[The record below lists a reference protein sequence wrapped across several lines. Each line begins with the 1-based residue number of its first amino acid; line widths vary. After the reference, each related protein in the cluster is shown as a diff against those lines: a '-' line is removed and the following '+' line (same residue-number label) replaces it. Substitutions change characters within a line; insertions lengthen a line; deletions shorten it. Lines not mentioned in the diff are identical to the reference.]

1 MFFNHKRCS
10 GPDMRAVAIGSA
22 ALIDNQVLESSAERN
37 REEFLADPFIGIDHA
52 EVPESRHAC
61 G

>member
-1 MFFNHKRCS
+1 
-10 GPDMRAVAIGSA
+10 MRTVAIGSA
-22 ALIDNQVLESSAERN
+22 ALIGNQMLENYAERN
-37 REEFLADPFIGIDHA
+37 REEFLAEPFIGIDHA

>member
-1 MFFNHKRCS
+1 
-10 GPDMRAVAIGSA
+10 MRTVAIGSA
-22 ALIDNQVLESSAERN
+22 ALIGNQMLENSAERN
-37 REEFLADPFIGIDHA
+37 REEFLAEPFIGIDHA